1 MKYVAYFRVS
11 TTRQGNG
18 LEAQQRDVNFYVSSV
33 GGTIINTYREKETGK
48 DTKKEK
54 RLSNRPELLEALAEC
69 KRTGATLIVSKVDR
83 LTRDIEDG
91 AHIYKNYKVLFCD
104 HPNITSL
111 ELGIFLGMAQQ
122 EREFISQRTKAAL
135 AVKKA
140 QGVKLGGVY
149 QPENLKRAQQAKHEQ
164 SKTTAQRQA
173 FSAIELMDGTL
184 RQKAD
189 RLNELGY
196 TTPKGGQWT
205 AIQVS
210 RLIAKFNA

>member
-1 MKYVAYFRVS
+1 MKYVAYIRTS
-11 TTRQGNG
+11 TKRQNLG
-18 LEAQQRDVNFYVSSV
+18 LDAQKE
-33 GGTIINTYREKETGK
+33 IINQFIAINGGEIVAEYSEQESGK
-48 DTKKEK
+48 KADRNALRQASEHAKKIG
-54 RLSNRPELLEALAEC
+54 
-69 KRTGATLIVSKVDR
+69 GAVIVAKVDR
-83 LTRDIEDG
+83 LTRDASFGMAYVKTNNI
-91 AHIYKNYKVLFCD
+91 VFCD
-104 HPNITSL
+104 HPKMSTL
-111 ELGIFLGMAQQ
+111 EQCIFFGMAQQ

>member
-1 MKYVAYFRVS
+1 MKYVAYIRTS
-11 TTRQGNG
+11 TKRQNLGLDAQKEIISQFIAING
-18 LEAQQRDVNFYVSSV
+18 GEIVAEYSEQESGKKADRNALRQASEHAKKI
-33 GGTIINTYREKETGK
+33 GG
-48 DTKKEK
+48 
-54 RLSNRPELLEALAEC
+54 AV
-69 KRTGATLIVSKVDR
+69 IVAKVDR
-83 LTRDIEDG
+83 LTRDASFGMAYVKTNNI
-91 AHIYKNYKVLFCD
+91 VFCD
-104 HPNITSL
+104 HPKMSTL
-111 ELGIFLGMAQQ
+111 EQCIFFGMAQQ

>member
-1 MKYVAYFRVS
+1 MKYVAYIRTS
-11 TTRQGNG
+11 TKRQNLGLDAQKEIISQFIAING
-18 LEAQQRDVNFYVSSV
+18 GEIVAEYSEQESGKKADRNALRQASEHAKKI
-33 GGTIINTYREKETGK
+33 GG
-48 DTKKEK
+48 
-54 RLSNRPELLEALAEC
+54 AV
-69 KRTGATLIVSKVDR
+69 IVAKVDR
-83 LTRDIEDG
+83 LTRDASFGMAYVKTNNI
-91 AHIYKNYKVLFCD
+91 VFCD
-104 HPNITSL
+104 HPKMSTL
-111 ELGIFLGMAQQ
+111 EQCIFFGMAQQ

-210 RLIAKFNA
+210 RVIAKFNA

>member
-1 MKYVAYFRVS
+1 MKYVAYIRTS
-11 TTRQGNG
+11 TKRQNLGLDAQKEIISQFIAING
-18 LEAQQRDVNFYVSSV
+18 GEIVAEYSEQESGKKADRHALRQASEHAKKI
-33 GGTIINTYREKETGK
+33 GG
-48 DTKKEK
+48 
-54 RLSNRPELLEALAEC
+54 AV
-69 KRTGATLIVSKVDR
+69 IVAKVDR
-83 LTRDIEDG
+83 LTRDASFGMAYVKTNNI
-91 AHIYKNYKVLFCD
+91 VFCD
-104 HPNITSL
+104 HPQMSTL
-111 ELGIFLGMAQQ
+111 EQCIFFGMAQQ

-140 QGVKLGGVY
+140 QGVKLGGKY

-173 FSAIELMDGTL
+173 FSAIELMKGTL

>member
-1 MKYVAYFRVS
+1 MKYVAYIRTS
-11 TTRQGNG
+11 TKRQNLGLDAQKEIISQFIAING
-18 LEAQQRDVNFYVSSV
+18 GEIVAEYSEQESGKKADRNALKQASEHAKKI
-33 GGTIINTYREKETGK
+33 GG
-48 DTKKEK
+48 
-54 RLSNRPELLEALAEC
+54 AV
-69 KRTGATLIVSKVDR
+69 IVAKVDR
-83 LTRDIEDG
+83 LTRDASFGMAYVKTNNI
-91 AHIYKNYKVLFCD
+91 VFCD
-104 HPNITSL
+104 HPKMSTL
-111 ELGIFLGMAQQ
+111 EQCIFFGMAQQ

-140 QGVKLGGVY
+140 QGVKLGGKY

-210 RLIAKFNA
+210 RLIAKFNV

>member
-1 MKYVAYFRVS
+1 MKYVAYIRTS
-11 TTRQGNG
+11 TKRQNLGLDAQKEIISQFLAING
-18 LEAQQRDVNFYVSSV
+18 GEIVAEYSEQESGKKADRNALRQASEHAKKI
-33 GGTIINTYREKETGK
+33 GG
-48 DTKKEK
+48 
-54 RLSNRPELLEALAEC
+54 AV
-69 KRTGATLIVSKVDR
+69 IVAKVDR
-83 LTRDIEDG
+83 LTRDASFGMAYVKTNNI
-91 AHIYKNYKVLFCD
+91 VFCD
-104 HPNITSL
+104 HPKMSTL
-111 ELGIFLGMAQQ
+111 EQCIFFGMAQQ

>member
-1 MKYVAYFRVS
+1 MKYVAYIRTS
-11 TTRQGNG
+11 TKRQNLGLDAQKEIISQFIAING
-18 LEAQQRDVNFYVSSV
+18 GEIVAEYSEQESGKKADRNALRQASEHAKKI
-33 GGTIINTYREKETGK
+33 GG
-48 DTKKEK
+48 
-54 RLSNRPELLEALAEC
+54 AV
-69 KRTGATLIVSKVDR
+69 IVAKVDR
-83 LTRDIEDG
+83 LTRDASFGMAYVKTNKI
-91 AHIYKNYKVLFCD
+91 VFCD
-104 HPNITSL
+104 HPKMSTL
-111 ELGIFLGMAQQ
+111 EQCIFFGMAQQ

-189 RLNELGY
+189 RLNE
-196 TTPKGGQWT
+196 
-205 AIQVS
+205 
-210 RLIAKFNA
+210 

>member
-1 MKYVAYFRVS
+1 MKYVAYIRTS
-11 TTRQGNG
+11 TKRQNLGLDAQKEIISQFIAING
-18 LEAQQRDVNFYVSSV
+18 GEIVAEYSEQESGKKADRNALRQASEHAKKI
-33 GGTIINTYREKETGK
+33 GG
-48 DTKKEK
+48 
-54 RLSNRPELLEALAEC
+54 AV
-69 KRTGATLIVSKVDR
+69 IVAKVDR
-83 LTRDIEDG
+83 LTRDASFGMAYLTPPNI
-91 AHIYKNYKVLFCD
+91 VSCD
-104 HPNITSL
+104 HPKMSTL
-111 ELGIFLGMAQQ
+111 EQCIFFGMAQQ

>member
-1 MKYVAYFRVS
+1 MKYVAYIRTS
-11 TTRQGNG
+11 TKRQNLGLDAQKEIISQFIAING
-18 LEAQQRDVNFYVSSV
+18 GEIVAEYSEQESGKKADRNALRQASEHAKKI
-33 GGTIINTYREKETGK
+33 GG
-48 DTKKEK
+48 
-54 RLSNRPELLEALAEC
+54 AV
-69 KRTGATLIVSKVDR
+69 IVAKVDR
-83 LTRDIEDG
+83 LTRDASFGMAYVKTNNI
-91 AHIYKNYKVLFCD
+91 VFCD
-104 HPNITSL
+104 HPKMSTL
-111 ELGIFLGMAQQ
+111 EQCIFFGMAQQ

-196 TTPKGGQWT
+196 TTPKGGQCT
-205 AIQVS
+205 ATQVS
-210 RLIAKFNA
+210 RPIAKFNA

>member
-1 MKYVAYFRVS
+1 MKYVAYIRTS
-11 TTRQGNG
+11 TKRQNLGLDAQKEIISQFIAING
-18 LEAQQRDVNFYVSSV
+18 GEIVAEYSEQESGKKADRNALRQASEHAKKI
-33 GGTIINTYREKETGK
+33 GG
-48 DTKKEK
+48 
-54 RLSNRPELLEALAEC
+54 AV
-69 KRTGATLIVSKVDR
+69 IVAKVDR
-83 LTRDIEDG
+83 LTRDASFGMAYVKTNNI
-91 AHIYKNYKVLFCD
+91 VFCD
-104 HPNITSL
+104 HPKMSTL
-111 ELGIFLGMAQQ
+111 EQCIFFGMAQQ

-140 QGVKLGGVY
+140 QGVKLGGKY

>member
-1 MKYVAYFRVS
+1 MKYVAYIRTS
-11 TTRQGNG
+11 TKRQNLGLDAQKEIISQFIAING
-18 LEAQQRDVNFYVSSV
+18 GEIVAEYSEQESGKKADRNALRQASEHAKKI
-33 GGTIINTYREKETGK
+33 GG
-48 DTKKEK
+48 
-54 RLSNRPELLEALAEC
+54 AV
-69 KRTGATLIVSKVDR
+69 IVAKVDR
-83 LTRDIEDG
+83 LTRDASFGMAYVKTNNI
-91 AHIYKNYKVLFCD
+91 VFCD
-104 HPNITSL
+104 HPKMSTL
-111 ELGIFLGMAQQ
+111 EQCIFFGMAQQ

-140 QGVKLGGVY
+140 QGVKLDGVY

>member
-1 MKYVAYFRVS
+1 MKYVAYIRTS
-11 TTRQGNG
+11 TKEQNLGLDAQREIISQFIAINGGEIVAEYSEQESGKKADRNALRQAS
-18 LEAQQRDVNFYVSSV
+18 EHAKKI
-33 GGTIINTYREKETGK
+33 GG
-48 DTKKEK
+48 
-54 RLSNRPELLEALAEC
+54 AV
-69 KRTGATLIVSKVDR
+69 IVAKVDR
-83 LTRDIEDG
+83 LTRDASFGMAYVKTNNI
-91 AHIYKNYKVLFCD
+91 VFCD
-104 HPNITSL
+104 HPKMSTL
-111 ELGIFLGMAQQ
+111 EQCIFFGMAQQ

>member
-1 MKYVAYFRVS
+1 MKYVAYIRTS
-11 TTRQGNG
+11 TKRQNLGLDAQKEIISQFIAING
-18 LEAQQRDVNFYVSSV
+18 GEIVAEYSEQESGKKADRNALRQASEHAKKI
-33 GGTIINTYREKETGK
+33 GG
-48 DTKKEK
+48 
-54 RLSNRPELLEALAEC
+54 AV
-69 KRTGATLIVSKVDR
+69 IVAKVDR
-83 LTRDIEDG
+83 LTRDASFGMAYVKTNNI
-91 AHIYKNYKVLFCD
+91 VFCD
-104 HPNITSL
+104 HPKMSTL
-111 ELGIFLGMAQQ
+111 EQCIFFGMAQQ

-205 AIQVS
+205 AIQVR
-210 RLIAKFNA
+210 RLIANFNA

>member
-1 MKYVAYFRVS
+1 MKYVAYIRTS
-11 TTRQGNG
+11 TKRQNLGLDAQKEIISQFIAING
-18 LEAQQRDVNFYVSSV
+18 GEIVAEYSEQESGKKADRNALRQASEHAKKI
-33 GGTIINTYREKETGK
+33 GG
-48 DTKKEK
+48 
-54 RLSNRPELLEALAEC
+54 AV
-69 KRTGATLIVSKVDR
+69 IVAKVDR
-83 LTRDIEDG
+83 LTRDASFGMAYVKTNNI
-91 AHIYKNYKVLFCD
+91 VFCD
-104 HPNITSL
+104 HPTMSTL
-111 ELGIFLGMAQQ
+111 EQCIFFGMAQQ

>member
-1 MKYVAYFRVS
+1 MKYVAYIRTS
-11 TTRQGNG
+11 TKRQNLGLDAQKEIISQFIAING
-18 LEAQQRDVNFYVSSV
+18 GEIVAEYSEQESGKKADRNALRQASEHAKKI
-33 GGTIINTYREKETGK
+33 GG
-48 DTKKEK
+48 
-54 RLSNRPELLEALAEC
+54 AV
-69 KRTGATLIVSKVDR
+69 IVAKVDR
-83 LTRDIEDG
+83 LTRDASFGMAYVKTNNI
-91 AHIYKNYKVLFCD
+91 VFCD
-104 HPNITSL
+104 HPKMSTL
-111 ELGIFLGMAQQ
+111 EQCIFFGMAQQ

-164 SKTTAQRQA
+164 SKTLAQKQA

>member
-1 MKYVAYFRVS
+1 MKYVAYIRTS
-11 TTRQGNG
+11 TKRQNLGLDAQKEIISQFIAING
-18 LEAQQRDVNFYVSSV
+18 GEIVAEYSEQESGKKADRNALRQASEHAKKI
-33 GGTIINTYREKETGK
+33 GG
-48 DTKKEK
+48 
-54 RLSNRPELLEALAEC
+54 AV
-69 KRTGATLIVSKVDR
+69 IVAKVDR
-83 LTRDIEDG
+83 LTRDASFGMAYVKTNNI
-91 AHIYKNYKVLFCD
+91 VFCD
-104 HPNITSL
+104 HPKMSTL
-111 ELGIFLGMAQQ
+111 EQCIFFGMAQQ

-196 TTPKGGQWT
+196 TTPRGGQWT

>member
-1 MKYVAYFRVS
+1 MKFIAYLRVS
-11 TTRQGNG
+11 TKKQDTG
-18 LEAQQRDVNFYVSSV
+18 LDAQEKEINNYVSSV
-33 GGTIINTYREKETGK
+33 GGSIISTYLEKESGKDKRREK
-48 DTKKEK
+48 
-54 RLSNRPELLEALAEC
+54 LSNRPKLLEALAES
-69 KRTGATLIVSKVDR
+69 KRTGATIIVQKVDR

-91 AHIYKNYKVLFCD
+91 AHIYKNYNVLFCD
-104 HPNITSL
+104 RPNISSL
-111 ELGIFLGMAQQ
+111 ELGVFLGMAQQ
-122 EREFISQRTKAAL
+122 EREFISKRTKAAL

-149 QPENLKRAQQAKHEQ
+149 QPENLKKAQQAKHDL

-173 FSAIELMDGTL
+173 FSAIELMVGTL

>member
-1 MKYVAYFRVS
+1 MKYVAYIRTS
-11 TTRQGNG
+11 TKRQNLGLDAQKEIISQFIAING
-18 LEAQQRDVNFYVSSV
+18 GEIVAEYSEQESGKKADRPALRQASEHAKKI
-33 GGTIINTYREKETGK
+33 GGTV
-48 DTKKEK
+48 
-54 RLSNRPELLEALAEC
+54 
-69 KRTGATLIVSKVDR
+69 IVAKVDR
-83 LTRDIEDG
+83 LTRDASFGMAYVKTNNI
-91 AHIYKNYKVLFCD
+91 VFCD
-104 HPNITSL
+104 HPKMSTL
-111 ELGIFLGMAQQ
+111 EQCIFFGMAQQ

>member
-1 MKYVAYFRVS
+1 MKYVAYIRTS
-11 TTRQGNG
+11 TKEQNLGLDAQKEIISQFIAINGGEIVAEYSEQESGKKADRNALRQAS
-18 LEAQQRDVNFYVSSV
+18 EHAKKI
-33 GGTIINTYREKETGK
+33 GG
-48 DTKKEK
+48 
-54 RLSNRPELLEALAEC
+54 AV
-69 KRTGATLIVSKVDR
+69 IVAKVDR
-83 LTRDIEDG
+83 LTRDASFGMAYVKTNNI
-91 AHIYKNYKVLFCD
+91 VFCD
-104 HPNITSL
+104 HPKMSTL
-111 ELGIFLGMAQQ
+111 EQCIFFGMAQQ

-140 QGVKLGGVY
+140 QGFKLGGKY
-149 QPENLKRAQQAKHEQ
+149 QPENLKKARQAALEK
-164 SKTTAQRQA
+164 SKSISQRQA
-173 FSAIELMDGTL
+173 FSAIEFMQGTL

>member
-1 MKYVAYFRVS
+1 MKYVAYIRTS
-11 TTRQGNG
+11 TKRQNLGLDAQKEIISQFIAING
-18 LEAQQRDVNFYVSSV
+18 GEIVAEYSEQESGKKADRNALRQASEHAKKI
-33 GGTIINTYREKETGK
+33 GG
-48 DTKKEK
+48 
-54 RLSNRPELLEALAEC
+54 AV
-69 KRTGATLIVSKVDR
+69 IVAKVDR
-83 LTRDIEDG
+83 LTRDASFGMAYVKTNNI
-91 AHIYKNYKVLFCD
+91 VFCD
-104 HPNITSL
+104 HPKMSTL
-111 ELGIFLGMAQQ
+111 EQCIFFGLAQQ

-140 QGVKLGGVY
+140 QGFKLGGKY
-149 QPENLKRAQQAKHEQ
+149 QPENLKKARQAALEK
-164 SKTTAQRQA
+164 SKSISQRQA

-210 RLIAKFNA
+210 RLIAKFNV

>member
-1 MKYVAYFRVS
+1 MKFIAYLRVS
-11 TTRQGNG
+11 TKKQDAG
-18 LEAQQRDVNFYVSSV
+18 LDAQEKDINNYVSSV
-33 GGTIINTYREKETGK
+33 GGSIISTYLEKESGKDKRREK
-48 DTKKEK
+48 
-54 RLSNRPELLEALAEC
+54 LSNRPKLLEALAES

-91 AHIYKNYKVLFCD
+91 AHIYKNYDVLFCD
-104 HPNITSL
+104 RPNISSL
-111 ELGIFLGMAQQ
+111 ELGVFLGMAQQ
-122 EREFISQRTKAAL
+122 EREFISKRTKAAL

-140 QGVKLGGVY
+140 QGFKLGGKY
-149 QPENLKRAQQAKHEQ
+149 QPENLKKARQAALEK
-164 SKTTAQRQA
+164 SKSISQRQA
-173 FSAIELMDGTL
+173 FSAIEFMKGTL

>member
-1 MKYVAYFRVS
+1 MKYVAYIRTS
-11 TTRQGNG
+11 TKRQNLGLDAQKEIISQFIAING
-18 LEAQQRDVNFYVSSV
+18 GEIVAEYSEQESGKKADRNALRQASEHAKKI
-33 GGTIINTYREKETGK
+33 GG
-48 DTKKEK
+48 
-54 RLSNRPELLEALAEC
+54 AV
-69 KRTGATLIVSKVDR
+69 IVAKVDR
-83 LTRDIEDG
+83 LTRDASFGMAYVKTNNI
-91 AHIYKNYKVLFCD
+91 VFCD
-104 HPNITSL
+104 HPKMSTL
-111 ELGIFLGMAQQ
+111 EQCIFFGMAQQ

-149 QPENLKRAQQAKHEQ
+149 QPENLKRTQQAKHEQ

>member
-1 MKYVAYFRVS
+1 MKYVAYIRTS
-11 TTRQGNG
+11 TKRQNLGLDAQKEIISQFIAING
-18 LEAQQRDVNFYVSSV
+18 GEIVAEYSEQESGKKADRNALRQASEHAKKI
-33 GGTIINTYREKETGK
+33 GG
-48 DTKKEK
+48 
-54 RLSNRPELLEALAEC
+54 AV
-69 KRTGATLIVSKVDR
+69 IVAKVDR
-83 LTRDIEDG
+83 LTRDASFGMAYVKTNNI
-91 AHIYKNYKVLFCD
+91 VFCD
-104 HPNITSL
+104 HPKMSTL
-111 ELGIFLGMAQQ
+111 EQCIFFGMAQQ

-210 RLIAKFNA
+210 RLIAKFNV

>member
-1 MKYVAYFRVS
+1 MKYVAYIRTS
-11 TTRQGNG
+11 TKRQNLGLDAQKEIISQFIAING
-18 LEAQQRDVNFYVSSV
+18 GEIVAEYSEQESGKKADRNALRQASEHAKKI
-33 GGTIINTYREKETGK
+33 GG
-48 DTKKEK
+48 
-54 RLSNRPELLEALAEC
+54 AV
-69 KRTGATLIVSKVDR
+69 IVAKVDR
-83 LTRDIEDG
+83 LTSDASFGMAYVKTNNI
-91 AHIYKNYKVLFCD
+91 VFCD
-104 HPNITSL
+104 HPKMSTL
-111 ELGIFLGMAQQ
+111 EQCIFFGMAQQ

>member
-1 MKYVAYFRVS
+1 MKYVAYIRTS
-11 TTRQGNG
+11 TKRQNLGLDAQKEIISQFIAING
-18 LEAQQRDVNFYVSSV
+18 GEIVAEYSEQDSGKKADRNALRQASEHAKKI
-33 GGTIINTYREKETGK
+33 GG
-48 DTKKEK
+48 
-54 RLSNRPELLEALAEC
+54 AV
-69 KRTGATLIVSKVDR
+69 IVAKVDR
-83 LTRDIEDG
+83 LTRDASFGMAYVKTNNI
-91 AHIYKNYKVLFCD
+91 VFCD
-104 HPNITSL
+104 HPKMSTL
-111 ELGIFLGMAQQ
+111 EQCIFFGMAQQ

>member
-1 MKYVAYFRVS
+1 MKYVAYIRTS
-11 TTRQGNG
+11 TKRQNLGLDAQKEIISQFIAING
-18 LEAQQRDVNFYVSSV
+18 GEIVAEYSEQESGKKADRNALRQASEHAKKI
-33 GGTIINTYREKETGK
+33 GG
-48 DTKKEK
+48 
-54 RLSNRPELLEALAEC
+54 AV
-69 KRTGATLIVSKVDR
+69 IVAKVDR
-83 LTRDIEDG
+83 LTRDASFGMAYVKTNNI
-91 AHIYKNYKVLFCD
+91 VFCD
-104 HPNITSL
+104 HPKVSTL
-111 ELGIFLGMAQQ
+111 EQCIFFGMAQQ

>member
-1 MKYVAYFRVS
+1 MKYVAYIRTS
-11 TTRQGNG
+11 TKRQNLGLDAQKEIISHFIAING
-18 LEAQQRDVNFYVSSV
+18 GELVAEYSEQERGKKADRHALRQASEHAKKI
-33 GGTIINTYREKETGK
+33 GG
-48 DTKKEK
+48 
-54 RLSNRPELLEALAEC
+54 AV
-69 KRTGATLIVSKVDR
+69 IVAKVDR
-83 LTRDIEDG
+83 LTRDASFGMAYVKTNNI
-91 AHIYKNYKVLFCD
+91 VFCD
-104 HPNITSL
+104 HPKMSTL
-111 ELGIFLGMAQQ
+111 EQCIFFGMAQQ

>member
-1 MKYVAYFRVS
+1 MKYVAYIRTS
-11 TTRQGNG
+11 TKEQNLGLDAQREIISQFIAINGGEIVAEYSEQESGKKADRPALRQAS
-18 LEAQQRDVNFYVSSV
+18 EHAKKI
-33 GGTIINTYREKETGK
+33 GGTV
-48 DTKKEK
+48 
-54 RLSNRPELLEALAEC
+54 
-69 KRTGATLIVSKVDR
+69 IVAKVDR
-83 LTRDIEDG
+83 LTRDAAFGMAYVKD
-91 AHIYKNYKVLFCD
+91 NNVVFCD
-104 HPNITSL
+104 HPKMSTL
-111 ELGIFLGMAQQ
+111 EQCIFFGMAQQ

-140 QGVKLGGVY
+140 QGFKLGGKY
-149 QPENLKRAQQAKHEQ
+149 QPENLKKARQAALEK
-164 SKTTAQRQA
+164 SKSISQRQA

>member
-1 MKYVAYFRVS
+1 MKYVAYIRTS
-11 TTRQGNG
+11 TKRQNLGLDAQKEIISQFIAING
-18 LEAQQRDVNFYVSSV
+18 GEIVAEYSEQESGKKADRNALRQASEHAKKI
-33 GGTIINTYREKETGK
+33 GG
-48 DTKKEK
+48 
-54 RLSNRPELLEALAEC
+54 AV
-69 KRTGATLIVSKVDR
+69 IVAKVDR
-83 LTRDIEDG
+83 LTRDASFGMAYVNTNNI
-91 AHIYKNYKVLFCD
+91 VFCD
-104 HPNITSL
+104 HPKMSTL
-111 ELGIFLGMAQQ
+111 EQCIFFGMAQQ

>member
-1 MKYVAYFRVS
+1 MKYVAYIRTS
-11 TTRQGNG
+11 TKRQNLGLDAQKEIISQFIAING
-18 LEAQQRDVNFYVSSV
+18 GEIVAEYSEQESGKKADRNALRQASEHAKKI
-33 GGTIINTYREKETGK
+33 GG
-48 DTKKEK
+48 
-54 RLSNRPELLEALAEC
+54 AV
-69 KRTGATLIVSKVDR
+69 IVAKVDR
-83 LTRDIEDG
+83 LTRDASFGMAYVKTNNI
-91 AHIYKNYKVLFCD
+91 VFCD
-104 HPNITSL
+104 HPKMSTL
-111 ELGIFLGMAQQ
+111 EQCIFFGMAQQ

-140 QGVKLGGVY
+140 QGVKLGGKY

-210 RLIAKFNA
+210 RLIAKFNV

>member
-1 MKYVAYFRVS
+1 MKYVAYIRTS
-11 TTRQGNG
+11 TKRQNLG
-18 LEAQQRDVNFYVSSV
+18 LDAQKE
-33 GGTIINTYREKETGK
+33 IINQFIAINGGEIVAEYSEQESGK
-48 DTKKEK
+48 KADRNALKQASEHAKKIG
-54 RLSNRPELLEALAEC
+54 
-69 KRTGATLIVSKVDR
+69 GAVIVAKVDR
-83 LTRDIEDG
+83 LTRDASFGMAYVKTNNI
-91 AHIYKNYKVLFCD
+91 VFCD
-104 HPNITSL
+104 HPKMSTL
-111 ELGIFLGMAQQ
+111 EQCIFFGMAQQ

-140 QGVKLGGVY
+140 QGVKLGGKY

-210 RLIAKFNA
+210 RLIAKFNV

>member
-1 MKYVAYFRVS
+1 MKYVAYIRTS
-11 TTRQGNG
+11 TKRQNLG
-18 LEAQQRDVNFYVSSV
+18 LDAQKE
-33 GGTIINTYREKETGK
+33 IINQFIAINGGEIVAEYSEQESGK
-48 DTKKEK
+48 KADRNALRQASEHAKKIG
-54 RLSNRPELLEALAEC
+54 
-69 KRTGATLIVSKVDR
+69 GAVIVAKVDR
-83 LTRDIEDG
+83 LTRDASFGMAYVKTNNI
-91 AHIYKNYKVLFCD
+91 VFCD
-104 HPNITSL
+104 HPKMSTL
-111 ELGIFLGMAQQ
+111 EQCIFFGMAQQ

-210 RLIAKFNA
+210 RLIAKFNV

>member
-1 MKYVAYFRVS
+1 MKYVAYIRTS
-11 TTRQGNG
+11 TKRQNLGLDAQKEIISQFIAING
-18 LEAQQRDVNFYVSSV
+18 GEIVAEYSEQESGKKADRNALKQASEHAKKI
-33 GGTIINTYREKETGK
+33 GG
-48 DTKKEK
+48 
-54 RLSNRPELLEALAEC
+54 AV
-69 KRTGATLIVSKVDR
+69 IVAKVDR
-83 LTRDIEDG
+83 LTRDASFGMAYVKTNNI
-91 AHIYKNYKVLFCD
+91 VFCD
-104 HPNITSL
+104 HPKMSTL
-111 ELGIFLGMAQQ
+111 EQCIFFGMAQQ

-196 TTPKGGQWT
+196 TTPRGGQWT

>member
-1 MKYVAYFRVS
+1 MKYVAYIRTS
-11 TTRQGNG
+11 TKRQNLGLDAQKEIIYQFIAING
-18 LEAQQRDVNFYVSSV
+18 GEIVAEYSEQESGKKADRNALRQASEHAKKI
-33 GGTIINTYREKETGK
+33 GG
-48 DTKKEK
+48 
-54 RLSNRPELLEALAEC
+54 AV
-69 KRTGATLIVSKVDR
+69 IVAKVDR
-83 LTRDIEDG
+83 LTRDASFGMAYVKTNNI
-91 AHIYKNYKVLFCD
+91 VFCD
-104 HPNITSL
+104 HPKMSTL
-111 ELGIFLGMAQQ
+111 EQCIFFGMAQQ

>member
-1 MKYVAYFRVS
+1 MKYVAYIRTS
-11 TTRQGNG
+11 TKRQNLG
-18 LEAQQRDVNFYVSSV
+18 LDAQKE
-33 GGTIINTYREKETGK
+33 IINQFIAINGGEIVAEYSEQESGK
-48 DTKKEK
+48 KADRNALRQASEHAKKIG
-54 RLSNRPELLEALAEC
+54 
-69 KRTGATLIVSKVDR
+69 GAVIVAKVDR
-83 LTRDIEDG
+83 LTRDASFGMAYVKTNNI
-91 AHIYKNYKVLFCD
+91 VFCD
-104 HPNITSL
+104 HPKMSTL
-111 ELGIFLGMAQQ
+111 EQCIFFGMAQQ

-140 QGVKLGGVY
+140 QGFKLGGKY
-149 QPENLKRAQQAKHEQ
+149 QPENLKKARQAALEK
-164 SKTTAQRQA
+164 SKSISQRQA
-173 FSAIELMDGTL
+173 FSAIEFMKGTL

>member
-1 MKYVAYFRVS
+1 MKYVAYIRTS
-11 TTRQGNG
+11 TKRQNLGLDAQKEIISQFIAING
-18 LEAQQRDVNFYVSSV
+18 GEIVAEYSEQESGKKADRNALRQASEHAKKI
-33 GGTIINTYREKETGK
+33 GG
-48 DTKKEK
+48 
-54 RLSNRPELLEALAEC
+54 AV
-69 KRTGATLIVSKVDR
+69 IVAKVDR
-83 LTRDIEDG
+83 LTRDASFGMAYVKTNNI
-91 AHIYKNYKVLFCD
+91 VFCD
-104 HPNITSL
+104 HPKMSTL
-111 ELGIFLGMAQQ
+111 EQCIFFGMAQQ

-140 QGVKLGGVY
+140 QGFKLGGKY
-149 QPENLKRAQQAKHEQ
+149 QPENLKKARQAALEK
-164 SKTTAQRQA
+164 SKSISQRQA
-173 FSAIELMDGTL
+173 FSAIEFMKGTL

>member
-1 MKYVAYFRVS
+1 MKYVAYIRTS
-11 TTRQGNG
+11 TKRQNLGLDAQKEIISQFIAING
-18 LEAQQRDVNFYVSSV
+18 GEIVAEYSEQESGKKADRNALRQASEHAKKI
-33 GGTIINTYREKETGK
+33 GG
-48 DTKKEK
+48 
-54 RLSNRPELLEALAEC
+54 AV
-69 KRTGATLIVSKVDR
+69 IVAKVDR
-83 LTRDIEDG
+83 LTRDASFGMAYVKTNNI
-91 AHIYKNYKVLFCD
+91 VFCD
-104 HPNITSL
+104 HPKMSTL
-111 ELGIFLGMAQQ
+111 EQCIFFGMAQQ

-173 FSAIELMDGTL
+173 FSAIELMAGTL